1 MGVGDKWEST
11 QRQDEGRK
19 DIKGKQISASD
30 NGNLHKADQSS
41 Y

>member
-1 MGVGDKWEST
+1 MGGNKWEST
-11 QRQDEGRK
+11 ETGWEGRK
-19 DIKGKQISASD
+19 DIKGEQISASD